1 MKTFLESLEEIKN
14 TTKPVVMA
22 FGRMN
27 PPTAGHLKLI
37 DKVKSTAE
45 KEGAK
50 HTVILSRSQD
60 SKKNPLSGEQ
70 KLKHAR
76 RFSPG
81 THFEVASSEHPT
93 LMHHAAR
100 LHAAGH
106 DHLIVVGGSDR
117 VKEYHDLLHKYNG
130 KEGKHGYYNF
140 KKIEVRS
147 AGHRDPDSEGTEGIS
162 GTKMRQHAQNNDF
175 HSFRQG
181 VPAHVS
187 DQHARELMRDTRKGM
202 GLNESANRG
211 LFKAI
216 FVTGGPGSGKDIII
230 RECIAESKA
239 IELNTIQAFES
250 LFKNAFIKEVKERKP
265 LIINGPAE
273 DIDRIA
279 VVKEYLENLGYST
292 MMVFVETTNQASQD
306 RNAKLSRVMLES
318 VRQDKWNLAQTN
330 KIIYSESFDNFMTF
344 DNNGTLDSIEDSITD
359 TYQTINKFFDSKDFS
374 KSAFMWLESH
384 NKLNINDKFNFFLKE
399 TKNVEGNSK
408 LVQRLNVRGRYN
420 PAFRAASPADAN
432 PDNRKLDTEI
442 DQIQGNMRPRKDPN
456 GRGHSGGAWSGAYS
470 TEEKVP
476 TLKISPT
483 LKEPNF
489 QKDADKEK
497 VKKRGDKSLTAAR
510 LGNPDGV
517 GSTWNTRT
525 NGSGLTGGAGLG
537 DQTFREDVTGNYDV
551 SNFAGQPRGVD
562 VNPLQSGD
570 NKKDFKKLRSK
581 IKEAIDDPGA
591 NDMGVGGTLGG
602 ATNKE
607 PMQSYK
613 DSERNIGITIKKKK
627 VTKNV

>member
-1 MKTFLESLEEIKN
+1 MKTFLESLDEIKKS
-14 TTKPVVMA
+14 TKPVVMA

-27 PPTAGHLKLI
+27 PPTSGHLKLI

-50 HTVILSRSQD
+50 HTIVLSRSQD

-70 KLKHAR
+70 KVKHLQ

-81 THFEVASSEHPT
+81 THFDVASKDHPT

-147 AGHRDPDSEGTEGIS
+147 AGHRDPDAEGSEGMS
-162 GTKMRQHAQNNDF
+162 GTKMRHHAQNNDF

-181 VPAHVS
+181 VPHHVS

-202 GLNESANRG
+202 GLNENINRG
-211 LFKAI
+211 VFKAI

-230 RECIAESKA
+230 RECIAESKCV
-239 IELNTIQAFES
+239 ELNTIQAFEQIS
-250 LFKNAFIKEVKERKP
+250 KLGYIKEVKERKP

-273 DIDRIA
+273 NSQRIG
-279 VVKEYLENLGYST
+279 VIKEYLGNLGYST
-292 MMVFVETTNQASQD
+292 MMVFVETSNEASQE
-306 RNAKLSRVMLES
+306 RNSKLSRMMVES
-318 VRQDKWNLAQTN
+318 IRNEKWELSQKN
-330 KIIYSESFDNFMTF
+330 KTMFSESFDNFMVF
-344 DNNGTLDSIEDSITD
+344 DNNRTIESLEEDITD
-359 TYQTINKFFDSKDFS
+359 TYMSINSFLDNRNYSE
-374 KSAFMWLESH
+374 SAFGWLDR
-384 NKLNINDKFNFFLKE
+384 NNRLNINEKLTNFFKE
-399 TKNVEGNSK
+399 SNNDSGNSK
-408 LVQRLNVRGRYN
+408 LVQKVNVKGKYN
-420 PAFRAASPADAN
+420 PAFRAAGPGDIT
-432 PDNRKLDTEI
+432 PDNRAGDENADDLKWDAPKRNKTYTF
-442 DQIQGNMRPRKDPN
+442 KT
-456 GRGHSGGAWSGAYS
+456 YS
-470 TEEKVP
+470 EGKNP
-476 TLKISPT
+476 TLTISPEP
-483 LKEPNF
+483 KEPNF

-497 VKKRGDKSLTAAR
+497 VKKRGDKSLKQQT
-510 LGNPDGV
+510 LGKPAGV
-517 GSTWNTRT
+517 GQEYDTRA
-525 NGSGLTGGAGLG
+525 GGQGAAAGAGLG
-537 DQTFREDVTGNYDV
+537 NQTYSESIDASNDDVI
-551 SNFAGQPRGVD
+551 NFAGMTRGPTP
-562 VNPLQSGD
+562 NPLSSDYD
-570 NKKDFKKLRSK
+570 NTKKSFKKFRTIK
-581 IKEAIDDPGA
+581 KEAIDDPGA

-613 DSERNIGITIKKKK
+613 DSDRNTTLTIKKKK
-627 VTKNV
+627 KV